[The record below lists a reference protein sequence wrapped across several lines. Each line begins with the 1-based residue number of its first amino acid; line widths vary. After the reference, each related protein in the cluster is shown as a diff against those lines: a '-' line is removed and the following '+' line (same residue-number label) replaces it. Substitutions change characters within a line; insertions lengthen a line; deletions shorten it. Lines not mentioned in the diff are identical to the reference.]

1 MYLMRRSIKL
11 IAENTD
17 QPIYFYL
24 SSYQGRYSFVMWN
37 ETTPNGIIFILVFYF
52 LIQIVQTI
60 S

>member
-1 MYLMRRSIKL
+1 MYRSIKL

>member
-1 MYLMRRSIKL
+1 MYRSIKL

-24 SSYQGRYSFVMWN
+24 SSYQGRHSFVMWN

-52 LIQIVQTI
+52 LIQIVRSI
-60 S
+60 L

>member
-1 MYLMRRSIKL
+1 MHRTIKL

-37 ETTPNGIIFILVFYF
+37 ETTPNGIIVILVFYF
-52 LIQIVQTI
+52 LIQMVQII